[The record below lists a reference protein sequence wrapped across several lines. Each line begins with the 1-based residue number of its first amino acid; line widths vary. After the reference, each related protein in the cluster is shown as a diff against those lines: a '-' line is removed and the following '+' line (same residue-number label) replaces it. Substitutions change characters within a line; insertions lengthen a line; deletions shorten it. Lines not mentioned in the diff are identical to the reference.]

1 MDGALE
7 DAGNFFARLAPV
19 RDRRD
24 SFDRRHYAPAP
35 DDWLVAVTDVEGST
49 RAVEQGRYQ
58 LVNMVGAAGIAAVK
72 NACRGQDI
80 PFLFGGDGAVVLIPP
95 DCAESA
101 RAALAATCNYA
112 VASYGMTLRAGAMTV
127 AEIRR
132 HGSNVL
138 VARYEPSP
146 TNSFGLFLG
155 GGVQLLERAIKGREP
170 TIPATDIEIPPDD
183 TIGMP
188 DLAGLSCRWSPLRST
203 RGKMVAVIVT
213 GIVSGA
219 AEPRAVYDGI
229 IAIAD
234 PEQQGVNPVQTA
246 NLSAKWPPRTLI
258 VEARARQAGTRK
270 PLALVAFGLL
280 AETLLAWIVLK
291 RGRPVGGFDPARY
304 KAEIAQN
311 VDFSKYDDTL
321 SMVIDCPIERIAEIR
336 AYLDELCDRGAL
348 SYGIHL
354 SDTALMTCLVES
366 ATEQKHVHF
375 IDGGEGGYTRAAK
388 ELKHRVAT
396 QKTARRDIAL
406 AAEGM

>member
-1 MDGALE
+1 MADSG
-7 DAGNFFARLAPV
+7 DFFARLAPV
-19 RDRRD
+19 RARQD
-24 SFDRRHYAPAP
+24 SFEARHYAPAP
-35 DDWLVAVTDVEGST
+35 DDWLLAVTDVEGST

-95 DCAESA
+95 DCAA
-101 RAALAATCNYA
+101 AGRAALGATCNYA
-112 VASYGMTLRAGAMTV
+112 VANYDMNLRAGAMTV
-127 AEIRR
+127 GEIRR
-132 HGSNVL
+132 HGSDVL

-146 TNSFGLFLG
+146 SNSFGLFLG

-170 TIPATDIEIPPDD
+170 TIPVGQIEIPPDSRR
-183 TIGMP
+183 GMP

-213 GIVSGA
+213 GA
-219 AEPRAVYDGI
+219 LAPRAVYDRI
-229 IAIAD
+229 LAIAD
-234 PEQQGVNPVQTA
+234 PEQRGVDPIRA
-246 NLSAKWPPRTLI
+246 ENLVAKWPPRTLML
-258 VEARARQAGTRK
+258 EARARRAGRRT
-270 PLALVAFGLL
+270 PLAVIALGLL
-280 AETLLAWIVLK
+280 LETLLAWVVLK

-321 SMVIDCPIERIAEIR
+321 SMVIDCAAARIPEIR
-336 AYLDELCDRGAL
+336 AYLDGLADSGAL

-366 ATEQKHVHF
+366 ATERKHVHF
-375 IDGGEGGYTRAAK
+375 VDGGEGGYTQAAK
-388 ELKHRVAT
+388 ELKRRVASR
-396 QKTARRDIAL
+396 QQARREIEL
-406 AAEGM
+406 AADGIGH